1 MPRKAALGPV
11 MVFLIIAASAAH
23 ANRQSPENKNKEQPA
38 EQAPRMSG
46 AYIYKWYCAACHGKS
61 GKGDGPAAS
70 ELKVPPPDLT
80 TLAKRNKG
88 KFPADYVSRVLTNGT
103 KSAHGAPGMPV
114 WGPLFSEL
122 NTKGR
127 VNVQIK
133 DVVQYLESMQG
144 K

>member
-1 MPRKAALGPV
+1 MPRKAVIWLAI
-11 MVFLIIAASAAH
+11 VFLVMTCRAVHASP
-23 ANRQSPENKNKEQPA
+23 QSPEKQSEEKPA
-38 EQAPRMSG
+38 APAPRMSG
-46 AYIYKWYCAACHGKS
+46 AYIYKWYCAACHGKG

-80 TLAKRNKG
+80 TLAKRNNG
-88 KFPADYVSRVLTNGT
+88 KFPAAYVSRVLTNGT

-122 NTKGR
+122 NAKGR

-133 DVVQYLESMQG
+133 DVVQYLQSRQE